1 MLKNKRKTPSGN
13 SLKDNRS
20 WLRIQVESEHYQPP
34 RHGVILLQVLVG
46 LLFFVL
52 VVRFW
57 YLQMH
62 RGEEFAR
69 LAQENRFRQERILA
83 PRGRIL
89 DAHDQILADNRT
101 AYGLALV
108 REDCPDIPAT
118 LAQISEWSG
127 IPVPLIWEKYQGDRH
142 KGKPFEP
149 LLLITDIDFSLVA
162 RIEAEIHAWPGL
174 KIVVRTK
181 RNYPHRDLYANILGY
196 VAEANEQEMEKD
208 SSLAMGDLV
217 GKQGLEFKLEKRLRG
232 SKGLYDV
239 EVDAHAHILGKTMRE
254 HPRGGEEIHLAIDTK
269 LQQAAWDALEGE
281 AGSVIVLEPDSGK
294 LRALATT
301 PAYDNNLFA
310 AGISKRDWDALRT
323 SKRFSMQNRA
333 MQSSY
338 PPGSVWKLLM
348 ASLFLENGVNPAA
361 GVFCPGQVKLGN
373 QIFRCWKHS
382 GHGTM
387 NLENAL
393 INSCDVYFYIMAERL
408 GIDKIADYARKS
420 GFGAET
426 QIDLPNERTGLVP
439 SKEWK
444 KRQRNRVW
452 VRGDTYNTSI
462 GQGFTLVTPL
472 QMATYVAALLN
483 GGDFLKPQ
491 LLDDAPRQVLHSI
504 PASEKTRR
512 FVVEAMRKTA
522 ATGTAHVVARK
533 DAVMGGKTGTAQVA
547 KLKLVG
553 GDRRVKNSELQYTQ
567 RDHAWIATWGKKDA
581 KTYVV
586 VVMVEHGGGGS
597 SVAGPVAKKIYEA
610 LFGPDGASVAAQT
623 TSSPSSTA
631 NPRIATQ

>member
-1 MLKNKRKTPSGN
+1 MLKRSNKLSEK
-13 SLKDNRS
+13 KDQEQHS
-20 WLRIQVESEHYQPP
+20 WLKIQMESERYQPP
-34 RHGVILLQVLVG
+34 RHGVILLQVCVG
-46 LLFFVL
+46 VLFFIF

-57 YLQMH
+57 YLQMYK
-62 RGEEFAR
+62 GDTFAK
-69 LAQENRFRQERILA
+69 LAQENRYRQERILA

-89 DAHDQILADNRT
+89 DANEQVLADNRT

-108 REDCPDIPAT
+108 REDCFDIPAT

-127 IPVPLIWEKYQGDRH
+127 IPLPIIWEKYQGDRY

-149 LLLITDIDFSLVA
+149 LLIITDIDFSLVA
-162 RIEAEIHAWPGL
+162 KIESDIHMWPGL

-181 RNYPHRDLYANILGY
+181 RNYPQRDLYANILGY

-208 SSLAMGDLV
+208 VALAMGDLI

-239 EVDAHAHILGKTMRE
+239 EVDAHAHVLGKNMRE
-254 HPRGGEEIHLAIDTK
+254 HPRGGEEIHLAIDTN
-269 LQQAAWDALEGE
+269 LQQAAWDALAGE
-281 AGSVIVLEPDSGK
+281 SGSIVVIEPETGK
-294 LRALATT
+294 IRALATT

-323 SKRFSMQNRA
+323 SKNFSMQNRA
-333 MQSSY
+333 VQSSY

-348 ASLFLENGVNPAA
+348 ASLFLEQGVNPAA

-408 GIDKIADYARKS
+408 GIDKISAYAKQS
-420 GFGAET
+420 GFGQYT

-444 KRQRNRVW
+444 KRFRNRVW

-462 GQGFTLVTPL
+462 GQGYTLVTPI
-472 QMATYVAALLN
+472 QMAMYVAALLN

-491 LLDDAPRQVLHSI
+491 LLNDAPREVVLSI
-504 PASEKTRR
+504 PASERTRK

-533 DAVMGGKTGTAQVA
+533 DAIMGGKTGTAQVA
-547 KLKLVG
+547 KLKLTS
-553 GDRRVKNSELQYTQ
+553 GDRRVKNSELQYMQ
-567 RDHAWIATWGKKDA
+567 RDHAWIATWGKKDSR
-581 KTYVV
+581 TFVV

-597 SVAGPVAKKIYEA
+597 SVAGPIAKKMYEH
-610 LFGPDGASVAAQT
+610 LFGPDGNSPPAQT
-623 TSSPSSTA
+623 
-631 NPRIATQ
+631 ATLAPQINQSERRTQ

>member
-1 MLKNKRKTPSGN
+1 MLKRSHNLSEKKN
-13 SLKDNRS
+13 QDQHS
-20 WLRIQVESEHYQPP
+20 WLKIQMESERYQPP
-34 RHGVILLQVLVG
+34 RHGVILLQVCVG
-46 LLFFVL
+46 VLFFIF

-57 YLQMH
+57 YLQMYK
-62 RGEEFAR
+62 GETFAK
-69 LAQENRFRQERILA
+69 LAQENRYRQERILA

-89 DAHDQILADNRT
+89 DANEQVLADNRT

-108 REDCPDIPAT
+108 REDCFDIPAT

-127 IPVPLIWEKYQGDRH
+127 IPLPIIWEKYQGDRY

-149 LLLITDIDFSLVA
+149 LLIITDIDFGLVA
-162 RIEAEIHAWPGL
+162 KIESDIHMWPGL

-181 RNYPHRDLYANILGY
+181 RNYPQRDLYANILGY

-208 SSLAMGDLV
+208 IALAMGDLI
-217 GKQGLEFKLEKRLRG
+217 GKQGLELKLEKRLRG

-239 EVDAHAHILGKTMRE
+239 EVDAHAHVLGKNMRE
-254 HPRGGEEIHLAIDTK
+254 HPRGGEEIHLAIDTN
-269 LQQAAWDALEGE
+269 LQQAAWDALAGE
-281 AGSVIVLEPDSGK
+281 FGSIVVIEPETGK
-294 LRALATT
+294 IRALATT

-323 SKRFSMQNRA
+323 SKNFSMQNRA
-333 MQSSY
+333 VQSSY

-348 ASLFLENGVNPAA
+348 ASLFLEQGVNPAA

-393 INSCDVYFYIMAERL
+393 VNSCDVYFYIMAERL
-408 GIDKIADYARKS
+408 GIDKISAYAKQS
-420 GFGAET
+420 GFGQYT
-426 QIDLPNERTGLVP
+426 KIDLPNERTGLVP

-444 KRQRNRVW
+444 KRHRNRVW

-462 GQGFTLVTPL
+462 GQGYTLVTPI
-472 QMATYVAALLN
+472 QMAMYVAALLN

-491 LLDDAPRQVLHSI
+491 LLNDAPREVVLSI
-504 PASEKTRR
+504 PASEKTRK
-512 FVVEAMRKTA
+512 FVIEAMRKTA

-533 DAVMGGKTGTAQVA
+533 DAIMGGKTGTAQVA
-547 KLKLVG
+547 KLKLTS
-553 GDRRVKNSELQYTQ
+553 GDRRVKNSELQYLQ
-567 RDHAWIATWGKKDA
+567 RDHAWIATWGKKG
-581 KTYVV
+581 TRTFVV

-597 SVAGPVAKKIYEA
+597 SVAGPIAKKMYEH
-610 LFGPDGASVAAQT
+610 LFGPDANSPQAQT
-623 TSSPSSTA
+623 AAISTQV
-631 NPRIATQ
+631 NQSERRTQ

>member
-1 MLKNKRKTPSGN
+1 MLKKNKKKHNQNLQDS
-13 SLKDNRS
+13 RS
-20 WLRIQVESEHYQPP
+20 WLKIQMESERYQPP

-46 LLFFVL
+46 FLFFIF

-62 RGEEFAR
+62 KGEDFAR

-89 DAHDQILADNRT
+89 DSQEQVLADNRT

-108 REDCPDIPAT
+108 REDCQDVPAT

-127 IPVPLIWEKYQGDRH
+127 IPVPIIWEKYQGDRF

-162 RIEAEIHAWPGL
+162 RIEAEIHMWPGL

-181 RNYPHRDLYANILGY
+181 RNYPQRDLYANILGY

-208 SSLAMGDLV
+208 SALAMGDLV
-217 GKQGLEFKLEKRLRG
+217 GKQGLELKLERRLRG

-239 EVDAHAHILGKTMRE
+239 EVDAHAHVLGKNMRE
-254 HPRGGEEIHLAIDTK
+254 HPRGGEEVHLAIDTK

-281 AGSVIVLEPDSGK
+281 AGSVVVLEPESGK
-294 LRALATT
+294 IRALVTT

-310 AGISKRDWDALRT
+310 AGISKRDWDVLRT
-323 SKRFSMQNRA
+323 SKKFSMQNRA
-333 MQSSY
+333 VQSSY

-348 ASLFLENGVNPAA
+348 ASLFLEKGVNPAA
-361 GVFCPGQVKLGN
+361 GIFCPGQVKLGN

-393 INSCDVYFYIMAERL
+393 VNSCDVYFYIMAERL
-408 GIDKIADYARKS
+408 GIDKISAYAKES
-420 GFGAET
+420 GFGAIT
-426 QIDLPNERTGLVP
+426 KIDLPNERSGLVP

-462 GQGFTLVTPL
+462 GQGYTLVTPL
-472 QMATYVAALLN
+472 QMAMYVAALLN
-483 GGDFLKPQ
+483 GGSFLKPQ
-491 LLDDAPRQVLHSI
+491 LLNDAPREVVLTI
-504 PASEKTRR
+504 PASEKTRK

-522 ATGTAHVVARK
+522 AIGTAHVVARK
-533 DAVMGGKTGTAQVA
+533 DAIMGGKTGTAQVA
-547 KLKLVG
+547 KLKLAS
-553 GDRRVKNSELQYTQ
+553 GDRRIKNSELQYTQ
-567 RDHAWIATWGKKDA
+567 RDHAWIATWGKKDN
-581 KTYVV
+581 KSYVV

-597 SVAGPVAKKIYEA
+597 TVAGPVAKKMYDH
-610 LFGPDGASVAAQT
+610 LFGPDGNSVTAQVEQ
-623 TSSPSSTA
+623 SPPEPARQS
-631 NPRIATQ
+631 RTQ

>member
-1 MLKNKRKTPSGN
+1 MLKKNKAQGGRNHKDSRTW
-13 SLKDNRS
+13 LK
-20 WLRIQVESEHYQPP
+20 IQVESERYQPP
-34 RHGVILLQVLVG
+34 RHGVIFLQVLVG
-46 LLFFVL
+46 ALFFVL

-62 RGEEFAR
+62 KGEEFAR
-69 LAQENRFRQERILA
+69 LALENRLRQERILA

-89 DAHDQILADNRT
+89 DSNEQVLADNRT

-108 REDCPDIPAT
+108 REDCPDVPAT

-127 IPVPLIWEKYQGDRH
+127 IDLPVIWEKYQSDRY

-149 LLLITDIDFSLVA
+149 LLLIPDIDFDLVA
-162 RIEAEIHAWPGL
+162 RIEADIHAWPGL

-181 RNYPHRDLYANILGY
+181 RNYPQRDLFANILGY

-208 SSLAMGDLV
+208 NALAMGDLV
-217 GKQGLEFKLEKRLRG
+217 GKQGLELKLEKRLRG

-239 EVDAHAHILGKTMRE
+239 EVDAHSHVLGKNMRE
-254 HPRGGEEIHLAIDTK
+254 HPRGGEDVYLAIDTR
-269 LQQAAWDALEGE
+269 LQQAAWDALGGE
-281 AGSVIVLEPDSGK
+281 AGSVVVMEPESGK
-294 LRALATT
+294 IRVLATT
-301 PAYDNNLFA
+301 PAYDNNLLA
-310 AGISKRDWDALRT
+310 AGISRRDWDALRS

-333 MQSSY
+333 VQSSY

-348 ASLFLENGVNPAA
+348 ASMFLEHGVNPAA

-387 NLENAL
+387 NMESA
-393 INSCDVYFYIMAERL
+393 IIQSCDVYFYIMAERM
-408 GIDKIADYARKS
+408 GIDKISAYAKKS

-426 QIDLPNERTGLVP
+426 KIDLPNERTGLVP

-444 KRQRNRVW
+444 KRYRNRVW

-491 LLDDAPRQVLHSI
+491 LLEMAPREVLHTI
-504 PASEKTRR
+504 PASEKTRK
-512 FVVEAMRKTA
+512 FIVEAMRKTA
-522 ATGTAHVVARK
+522 AVGTAHVVARK

-547 KLKLVG
+547 KLKITG
-553 GDRRVKNSELQYTQ
+553 GDRVVKNSELQYTQ
-567 RDHAWIATWGKKDA
+567 RDHAWIATWGKKGD
-581 KTYVV
+581 KSYVV

-597 SVAGPVAKKIYEA
+597 SVAGPIAKRMYEH
-610 LFGPDGASVAAQT
+610 LFGADGETTAANGT
-623 TSSPSSTA
+623 KTPVNTETA
-631 NPRIATQ
+631 GVSE